1 MHRAGAP
8 AVAGIDS
15 IVPESARA
23 YLPSIYIFYSLAC
36 ARAIFDSPRNA
47 VVLPLNGQRSYD
59 LPNHELL
66 NRAGRRPR
74 GARRKALS
82 GRLGGSALNLV
93 E

>member
-15 IVPESARA
+15 IVPEGARS
-23 YLPSIYIFYSLAC
+23 PSIYIFYSLAC